1 MVIVVEGYVSNEEVL
16 NPIEKIDDLIKNGY
30 RLSDAVKEVA
40 RIFSLKKN
48 DLYDLYLK
56 EKNKGEI

>member
-1 MVIVVEGYVSNEEVL
+1 MVIVVEGYVSNEEIL